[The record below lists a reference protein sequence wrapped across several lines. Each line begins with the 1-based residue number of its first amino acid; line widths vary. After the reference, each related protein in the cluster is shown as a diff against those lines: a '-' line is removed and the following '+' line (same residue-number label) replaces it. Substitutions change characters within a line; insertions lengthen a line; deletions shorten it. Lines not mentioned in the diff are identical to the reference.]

1 MLQNKTGEANIKN
14 NLSEIEDYSLDA
26 MTLWHVFEHIDN
38 YEEFLE
44 EVYKK
49 LNQKEN

>member
-1 MLQNKTGEANIKN
+1 MKVPKCCKTKTGEANIKN
-14 NLSEIEDYSLDA
+14 NLSEVEDYSLDA

-44 EVYKK
+44 S
-49 LNQKEN
+49 LQKN